1 MYTQSILVP
10 FYLLSLVVII
20 SGTPKEVDLLA
31 EIGLKRDAPLSRARV
46 TFGPNGK
53 LGAFFILQDIRGGLK
68 SEEWR
73 AVANSFPQGFALHV
87 NVFPRFDYVGI
98 LLSINQNTNMEFTV
112 AFAPESAVFGKQN
125 LVIKLPGLDT
135 ITYLIPEVQEEWIRL
150 DLVYRDDMLSL
161 YRNCQLIARQ
171 ILLQKPSNISRLLV
185 GLDDTL
191 YLPDAITVYSIMMYD
206 TPGRTLLDCSSYTST
221 DIDFGSGGGIIEPFQ
236 DKGEK
241 GAKVCY
247 PL

>member
-1 MYTQSILVP
+1 MVIDILFLFYSQYVHSIYSCAFLFAV
-10 FYLLSLVVII
+10 FGCHYLRNSQGRFVTNNII
-20 SGTPKEVDLLA
+20 MIVQTYEVYFIILWIILVDLLA

-191 YLPDAITVYSIMMYD
+191 YLPDAITVS
-206 TPGRTLLDCSSYTST
+206 
-221 DIDFGSGGGIIEPFQ
+221 
-236 DKGEK
+236 
-241 GAKVCY
+241 
-247 PL
+247 